1 MTKIY
6 EFQSSNMG
14 GYNFMVLA
22 SSPEEAYKLIRD
34 RIASNKNQFLDD
46 EFVSDR
52 RNYFVTEIE
61 LDGPKV
67 LEDWK
72 EDWERFASKRQY

>member
-1 MTKIY
+1 M
-6 EFQSSNMG
+6 NMG
-14 GYNFMVLA
+14 GYNFMVLT
-22 SSPEEAYKLIRD
+22 SSPEEAWDLIQD

-72 EDWERFASKRQY
+72 EDWERFANKRQY

>member
-1 MTKIY
+1 MKKIY

-22 SSPEEAYKLIRD
+22 SSPEEAWKLIRD

-67 LEDWK
+67 LEDWE